1 MAAYFQIKN
10 GYQEGV
16 AIPILPR
23 QLPGF
28 KHPVFIIGTD
38 PRCDLVL
45 HDAEVA
51 PVHAMIALTAEGEYI
66 LKRYKGE
73 IELTVD
79 GERTTSALLY
89 AGAYVRIGKTVLCF
103 TKKAPQPPST
113 PVRFSQ
119 PKPTPRQK
127 RGNLITFAVLVLAI
141 AALPA
146 MLILNLRPSAVNL
159 DEYTRVDSSD
169 MQYVGGDAMMVANPG
184 KIALLSF
191 DRDT

>member
-16 AIPILPR
+16 VIPILPR

-51 PVHAMIALTAEGEYI
+51 PVHAMIALTVEGEYV

-79 GERTTSALLY
+79 GERATSIALY

-103 TKKAPQPPST
+103 TKKAPQPPAL
-113 PVRFSQ
+113 PVRFTQS
-119 PKPTPRQK
+119 KPTAREK
-127 RGNLITFAVLVLAI
+127 RGNLITFVVLVLAI

-146 MLILNLRPSAVNL
+146 MLMLNLHPSAVNPV
-159 DEYTRVDSSD
+159 EYTRVDSGD
-169 MQYVGGDAMMVANPG
+169 VQYVGSDAMMVANPG